1 MTGETNKFDIA
12 IIGAGPAGLSFALGL
27 ANTSLRIIVIE
38 RSSSNVLEMPPDDGR
53 EIALTHLSKKEL
65 INIGVWSEIEKKS
78 ISKIKEA
85 KVFNGT
91 SPYSLNFDHEE
102 TAESCLGYL
111 VPNCKIRAAAY
122 KKAREQKNIKILS
135 DTLMESFSA
144 DIDSVHLQLNNKKTI
159 EANLLISAEGRFTT
173 TRRQMGISTEVKEF
187 GKTCIVCKMHHQLF
201 HNNVAYE
208 CFHYGRTLAVLPM
221 SGNYSSIVITIP
233 SKEADSI
240 LQMDETDFNQDIG
253 SRFDHR
259 LGKMR
264 LVGERHAYP
273 LVAIHASR
281 FHSTRFALV
290 GDASVGMHP
299 VTAHGFNLGL
309 SGAKILSDLIKDAL
323 VNQVDF
329 ASDSVLQK
337 YTLKHQRK
345 TRPLYHG
352 TNFIVS
358 LYNSETTPG
367 KALRT
372 AALRFGNQIK
382 PFKDAIVKQL
392 T

>member
-1 MTGETNKFDIA
+1 
-12 IIGAGPAGLSFALGL
+12 
-27 ANTSLRIIVIE
+27 
-38 RSSSNVLEMPPDDGR
+38 
-53 EIALTHLSKKEL
+53 
-65 INIGVWSEIEKKS
+65 
-78 ISKIKEA
+78 
-85 KVFNGT
+85 
-91 SPYSLNFDHEE
+91 
-102 TAESCLGYL
+102 
-111 VPNCKIRAAAY
+111 
-122 KKAREQKNIKILS
+122 
-135 DTLMESFSA
+135 
-144 DIDSVHLQLNNKKTI
+144 
-159 EANLLISAEGRFTT
+159 
-173 TRRQMGISTEVKEF
+173 MGISTEVKEF

-221 SGNYSSIVITIP
+221 PGNYSSIVITIP

-358 LYNSETTPG
+358 LYNSETAPG